1 MKFTVVCA
9 KAKKVASRLTSGD
22 RSSLLPQRT
31 RVEMSAN
38 RTAATF
44 NARPTMRSRA
54 RDTRSRVVVAARDA
68 EALAPPST
76 QRGASE
82 VFSIAA
88 KPTKPA
94 PAPVSAVK
102 TLGVHPAAAFG
113 AGFIASAA
121 IIKAHIKVKGASKL
135 RKRKATLRYFDA
147 RGAAEVIRTIFAA
160 TNVDYEDYRYTFSM
174 DAGQK
179 PKICEQH
186 GVDKDAGVFDA
197 NLKRLPILE
206 FDGQRI
212 GQSRAIERFV
222 AKDLGLMGKGK
233 IEEAEIDAYCEHIRD
248 LREAYQKV
256 RGNPFAPSTP
266 EIDAAKEKWY
276 DETMKQ
282 WMEKIENITCENGYA
297 VGNKL
302 SLADIVLYCTLTQAF
317 SDGEKAMAS
326 YANCPKIS
334 AIVKQVGENEGV
346 INWLATRPDN
356 KF

>member
-1 MKFTVVCA
+1 MCR
-9 KAKKVASRLTSGD
+9 VASRPATD
-22 RSSLLPQRT
+22 RASLFHQRT
-31 RVEMSAN
+31 CAGMFAN
-38 RTAATF
+38 RTAAPF
-44 NARPTMRSRA
+44 NARPLSGCRVRCA
-54 RDTRSRVVVAARDA
+54 RPRVVVAARDA
-68 EALAPPST
+68 GALAPPST

-82 VFSIAA
+82 VFSVAA
-88 KPTKPA
+88 KPPKPA
-94 PAPVSAVK
+94 PAPVATVNK
-102 TLGVHPAAAFG
+102 LDIHPAAAFG

-121 IIKAHIKVKGASKL
+121 IIKAHIKAKGASKL
-135 RKRKATLRYFDA
+135 RKRKPTLRYFDA

-160 TNVDYEDYRYTFSM
+160 TSVDYEDYRYTFAM
-174 DAGQK
+174 EVGQK
-179 PKICEQH
+179 PQICEQH
-186 GVDKDAGVFDA
+186 GVDKEAGVFDA

-206 FDGQRI
+206 FDGHRI

-233 IEEAEIDAYCEHIRD
+233 IQEAEIDAYCEHIRD

-334 AIVKQVGENEGV
+334 AIVKRVGENDGV
-346 INWLATRPDN
+346 KNWLATRPDN